1 MEIEFIDSQKPAK
14 IKVVGIGGAGN
25 NAINNMIASGLAG
38 VGFVAANTDLQDLEN
53 SNAPVKLQL
62 GAERTKGLGCGAN
75 PEIGREAAEED
86 TDKIQEVLSD
96 CDMIFITAGM
106 GGGTGTGG
114 APVVAKALKELDPSP
129 LVVGVVTKPFGFEGP
144 RRMRQAEAGIECLKE
159 HADTIITIPN
169 NRLLAM
175 APRSSNIQNT
185 FKLADDILLHAV
197 KGISDLILLPGL
209 INLDFKDVW
218 AVMSKKGQALM
229 GTGVASGPDRA
240 TVAAQAAISNPL
252 LEDISHEG
260 AQGILINITGAQEDL
275 TLDEVNDASTMI
287 QKEAD
292 PEAEVI
298 IGVAWDNSLN
308 EELRITVIATG
319 IGEKGKKLPVNPDET
334 TQVASLDE
342 VARKQE
348 YFDLPTRERT
358 GPRNLNEYEPPQY
371 SAKYGNGNKYENFK
385 FHEEEDLET
394 PTFMRRKGS

>member
-1 MEIEFIDSQKPAK
+1 MEFEFVDKRPAK
-14 IKVVGIGGAGN
+14 IKVIGIGGAGN

-38 VGFVAANTDLQDLEN
+38 VGFVAANSDLQDLEN
-53 SNAPVKLQL
+53 SNASVKLQL

-75 PEIGREAAEED
+75 PEVGREAAEED

-96 CDMIFITAGM
+96 CDMVFITAGM

-114 APVVAKALKELDPSP
+114 APVVAEVLKRLDPSP
-129 LVVGVVTKPFGFEGP
+129 LVVGVVTKPFDFEGP
-144 RRMRQAEAGIECLKE
+144 RRMRQAKAGIEHLKE

-175 APRSSNIQNT
+175 APRSANIQDA

-209 INLDFKDVW
+209 INLDFKDVRT
-218 AVMSKKGQALM
+218 VMLKKGQALM

-240 TVAAQAAISNPL
+240 AVAAQAAISSPL

-260 AQGILINITGAQEDL
+260 AQGILINITAAEGDL
-275 TLDEVNDASTMI
+275 TLDEMNDASTMI

-298 IGVAWDNSLN
+298 VGVAWDNNLS

-319 IGEKGKKLPVNPDET
+319 IGEKEKKLPVNTDET
-334 TQVASLDE
+334 ASVASLDE
-342 VARKQE
+342 VARKSRH
-348 YFDLPTRERT
+348 FDRPTRERI
-358 GPRNLNEYEPPQY
+358 GPRNLSEYEPPQY
-371 SAKYGNGNKYENFK
+371 SAKYENKYENFK

>member
-1 MEIEFIDSQKPAK
+1 MEFEFVDNQRPAK
-14 IKVVGIGGAGN
+14 IKVIGIGGAGN

-53 SNAPVKLQL
+53 SNASVKLQL

-86 TDKIQEVLSD
+86 TDKIQEALSD

-114 APVVAKALKELDPSP
+114 APVVAEALKRLDPSP

-144 RRMRQAEAGIECLKE
+144 RRMRQAEAGIECLQE

-175 APRSSNIQNT
+175 APRNANIQEA

-209 INLDFKDVW
+209 INLDFRDVRT
-218 AVMSKKGQALM
+218 VMFKKGQALM

-240 TVAAQAAISNPL
+240 AVAAQAAISSPL

-260 AQGILINITGAQEDL
+260 AQGILINITAAEEDL
-275 TLDEVNDASTMI
+275 TLDEVSDASTMI

-298 IGVAWDNSLN
+298 VGVAWDNNLN

-319 IGEKGKKLPVNPDET
+319 IGEKEKKLPVNTDET
-334 TQVASLDE
+334 ASVASLDE
-342 VARKQE
+342 VARKQQ
-348 YFDLPTRERT
+348 YFDRPTRERT
-358 GPRNLNEYEPPQY
+358 GPRNLNEYEAPQY
-371 SAKYGNGNKYENFK
+371 SAKYGNKYENFK
-385 FHEEEDLET
+385 FHDEEDLET